1 MRNPA
6 CGLDGTHAGRR
17 FSFRKAANGICE
29 CFHGTM
35 QDEFYGAAFRKR
47 LYNTLEQLQSDVD
60 AWLREYNEQRPHSG
74 KYCFGKTPMQTF
86 LDSKHLSDDKQ
97 LDGIPVETSSDGLF
111 PRAARAVAG

>member
-1 MRNPA
+1 MATTKSEN
-6 CGLDGTHAGRR
+6 DRR
-17 FSFRKAANGICE
+17 IDYVEFNVADVARSNR
-29 CFHGTM
+29 
-35 QDEFYGAAFRKR
+35 FYGAAFRKR

-60 AWLREYNEQRPHSG
+60 AWLREYNEHRPHSG

-97 LDGIPVETSSDGLF
+97 LDGILVETSSDGLF